1 MKNVVSSERS
11 VSVCKQTRDSC
22 DKKWESGKRREVIH
36 DTRMKEAWVNER
48 ETGWRCPVGV

>member
-36 DTRMKEAWVNER
+36 DTRMKEA
-48 ETGWRCPVGV
+48 